1 MHGGVGSDDGVLG
14 LVNQRD
20 ALAQGSCSS
29 RELVD
34 ASIARHESTDSALN
48 AVVGVRAEAARRE
61 SDESDARRAA
71 GDVRSVLDGIPILL
85 KDNMVQ
91 QGELTTCASRMLEG
105 YHSPFDST
113 VVEKL
118 QAAGAIVMGRTN
130 MDEFAMG
137 SSTENS
143 IYDAAHNPWDL
154 ERTCGGSSGGS
165 AAAVAARITAAA
177 LGSDTG
183 GSIRQP
189 ASFCGVTG
197 LKPTYG
203 RVSRWGLVA
212 FASSLDQ
219 IGCFTE
225 SAADAALVLETIAG
239 HDPRDST
246 SIPEA
251 VPDFSA
257 ALTGDIAG
265 LTIGLPKECF
275 DTSGADPH
283 VLQSV
288 RAGVSE
294 LEAAGAKVVEISL
307 PHTQYGVAA
316 YYLIATAEA
325 SSNLARFDGA
335 RYGHRA
341 EGVRDLKE
349 MYERSRSE
357 GFGTE
362 VKRRIMLGTYVLSAG
377 YFDAY
382 YKKAQQVRT
391 LLRQDFETAFG
402 QCDVVATP
410 TSPEAAF
417 KLGEKSEDPISMYLS
432 DIYTVSA
439 NLAGIP
445 GVSVPCGSK
454 DGLPVGLQLLGRVL
468 DEETVLRVADVFQ
481 RRTDYHA
488 QRPQEFV

>member
-1 MHGGVGSDDGVLG
+1 MDDEATS
-14 LVNQRD
+14 LVAQRD
-20 ALAQGSCSS
+20 ALSNGTCSS
-29 RELVD
+29 TELVD
-34 ASIARHESTDSALN
+34 AAIARHEQTDAFLN
-48 AVVGVRAEAARRE
+48 AVVALRTDAARAEAA
-61 SDESDARRAA
+61 ESDARRAG
-71 GDVRSVLDGIPILL
+71 GDVRSALDGIPVLL

-91 QGELTTCASRMLEG
+91 RGEPSGCASRILEG
-105 YHSPFDST
+105 YISPFDST

-118 QAAGAIVMGRTN
+118 QASGAIILGRTN

-143 IYDAAHNPWDL
+143 IHGAAHNPWDL

-165 AAAVAARITAAA
+165 AAAVAADIAQVA

-197 LKPTYG
+197 FKPTYG

-219 IGCFTE
+219 IGCFTHT
-225 SAADAALVLETIAG
+225 AADAAIVLQTIAG
-239 HDPRDST
+239 HDERDST

-251 VPDFSA
+251 VPDYSA
-257 ALTGDIAG
+257 ALTGDVSG
-265 LTIGLPKECF
+265 LKIGLPKECF
-275 DTSGADPH
+275 DTVGGDPE
-283 VLQSV
+283 VEARV
-288 RAGVSE
+288 RAGVAE
-294 LEAAGAKVVEISL
+294 LEAAGAKVVEVSL
-307 PHTQYGVAA
+307 PHSQYGVAA

-335 RYGHRA
+335 RYGRRA
-341 EGVRDLKE
+341 SGVKDLKE

-357 GFGTE
+357 GFGSE

-391 LLRQDFETAFG
+391 LLRQDFEAAFA
-402 QCDVVATP
+402 QCDVIATP
-410 TSPEAAF
+410 TSPEVAF
-417 KLGEKSEDPISMYLS
+417 KLGEKSDDPISMYLS
-432 DIYTVSA
+432 DIFTVSA

-445 GVSVPCGSK
+445 GISIPCGTK
-454 DGLPVGLQLLGRVL
+454 DAMPVGLQLLGRVL
-468 DEETVLRVADVFQ
+468 DEATLLRTADTFQ

-488 QRPQEFV
+488 ERPGGIA